1 MFRNN
6 WLTIVFLILVA
17 GLVLNQRGL
26 LTLAVLVT
34 TVMGVATLWDRFA
47 LNGLHYR
54 RIFSEERAFVGE
66 TIDMTLELENKK
78 PLPLSW
84 VKIEDRFPEGM
95 APIGRQLLPSGVPGY
110 ELLTNV
116 GALGWFEKV
125 RWKYEFPCTQRGFYF
140 FGYATVM
147 SGDIFGIFERELILE
162 GKSRLIVY
170 PQVQPLAKLGLPAKN
185 PFGGKRTHLPV
196 FEDPTRVVGVRDYHP
211 DDPMRRVHWKATA
224 RMQKPQVRI
233 WEPTQEQ
240 QTIVFLNVAS
250 FEKHWQGVNRDLLE
264 WTISVAA
271 SICQHAFDDRNAVGL
286 VANASVP
293 QSDQAVKV
301 PLGRSPHQMRYIL
314 EALAAVTFFATSSI
328 DTLIRTESPKLGWGA
343 TLVVVTAV
351 VNDAL
356 LVQMIRLHRA
366 GRPMVLVSLDNTFE
380 EVAAQ
385 RIRAQGIIT
394 YRLPHTFTNKVADD
408 LSKPS
413 LNGHSASLPTPAKA
427 DPNAAFRRPMTEGQ
441 A

>member
-26 LTLAVLVT
+26 LTLAILVT

-47 LNGLHYR
+47 LRGLHYR
-54 RIFSEERAFVGE
+54 RIFEEERAFVGE
-66 TIDMTLELENKK
+66 TIGMTLELENKK

-84 VKIEDRFPEGM
+84 VKVEDRFPEGM
-95 APIGRQLLPSGVPGY
+95 APVGRQLLPSGVPGY

-125 RWKYEFPCTQRGFYF
+125 RWYYEFPCTQRGFYF
-140 FGYATVM
+140 FGHATVM
-147 SGDIFGIFERELILE
+147 SGDIFGIFERETILE
-162 GKSRLIVY
+162 GKTRLIVY
-170 PQVQPLAKLGLPAKN
+170 PQVESLTKLGLPAKN

-196 FEDPTRVVGVRDYHP
+196 FEDPTRVIGVRDYHP

-224 RMQKPQVRI
+224 RLQKPQIRV

-240 QTIVFLNVAS
+240 QTIVFLNVTS
-250 FEKHWQGVNRDLLE
+250 FEKHWQGVNRELLE

-271 SICQHAFDDRNAVGL
+271 SICQHAFEERNAVGL
-286 VANASVP
+286 VANASIP
-293 QSDQAVKV
+293 QSDQPVKV

-314 EALAAVTFFATSSI
+314 EALAAVTFFATSTI
-328 DTLIRTESPKLGWGA
+328 DGLLRTESPKLGWGA

-351 VNDAL
+351 VTDAL
-356 LVQMIRLHRA
+356 LAQMVRLHRA
-366 GRPMVLVSLDNTFE
+366 GRPMVLVSLDNSFE

-385 RIRAQGIIT
+385 RLRAQGIIT
-394 YRLPHTFTNKVADD
+394 YRLPHAFTVKPAAD
-408 LSKPS
+408 LSPPA
-413 LNGHSASLPTPAKA
+413 LNGHTAEVPTPTKA
-427 DPNAAFRRPMTEGQ
+427 DPNAIFRRPATE
-441 A
+441 AHP

>member
-47 LNGLHYR
+47 LHGLHYR

-84 VKIEDRFPEGM
+84 IKIEDRFPEGM

-162 GKSRLIVY
+162 GKTRLIVY

-211 DDPMRRVHWKATA
+211 DDPMRRIHWKATA

-314 EALAAVTFFATSSI
+314 EALAAVTFFATASI

-356 LVQMIRLHRA
+356 LAQMIRLHRA

-394 YRLPHTFTNKVADD
+394 YLLPHTFTSKVPAD
-408 LSKPS
+408 LPKPS
-413 LNGHSASLPTPAKA
+413 LNGHSASLPIPPKA
-427 DPNAAFRRPMTEGQ
+427 DPDAAFRRPTVEGQ